1 MIERAIAVQTH
12 GRYLIE
18 PPSASGPAPMLVGF
32 HGYAESPERQLERL
46 RAIPGAEHWLCVSVQ
61 GLHRF
66 YQRRTIDIV
75 SSWMTRQD
83 RELAIADNVAF
94 VARVVGA
101 VRSEWPTTADVIYAG
116 FSQGV
121 AMAYRAAAFAKPRV
135 AGVMSVG
142 GDVPPELDAA
152 MLSRVPAALLCRGNK
167 DLLYGK
173 STYENDLRRLQEAGS
188 NVRPIEFE
196 GGHEW
201 ATDVL
206 NAASQFL
213 RERRP

>member
-1 MIERAIAVQTH
+1 MIERAIPVRTH

-18 PPSASGPAPMLVGF
+18 PPSGSGPAPMLVGF
-32 HGYAESPERQLERL
+32 HGYAESPELQLDRL
-46 RAIPGAEHWLCVSVQ
+46 RAIPGAEHWLCVSIQ

-66 YQRRTIDIV
+66 YQRRTTDIV

-83 RELAIADNVAF
+83 RQLAIADNVAF
-94 VARVVGA
+94 VAAVVDA
-101 VRSEWPTTADVIYAG
+101 VRGEWPHTSTVIYAG

-121 AMAYRAAAFAKPRV
+121 AMAYRAAAAAPAI
-135 AGVMSVG
+135 AGVISVG
-142 GDVPPELDAA
+142 GDVPPELDAS
-152 MLSRVPAALLCRGNK
+152 MLSHVPAALVCRGNS
-167 DLLYGK
+167 DLLYEK

-188 NVRPIEFE
+188 DVRPIEFD

-206 NAASQFL
+206 NGASQFL